1 MSTIFNKIINK
12 EIPADIIYENETVL
26 CFKDINPIAPI
37 HLLIIP
43 KKEIPTVND
52 IKNDDK
58 ELMGDLFIAAK
69 EVAKL
74 LKIDENGYPK
84 KRENIFSE
92 QLKKSLGKRACHHG
106 AGLRV
111 LEPSPPPSRYA

>member
-74 LKIDENGYPK
+74 LKIDKNGYRLIINCNEDGCQTVYHLHIHLIAGK
-84 KRENIFSE
+84 K
-92 QLKKSLGKRACHHG
+92 LGWRI
-106 AGLRV
+106 
-111 LEPSPPPSRYA
+111 

>member
-74 LKIDENGYPK
+74 LEIDKNGYRLIINCNEDGCQTVYHLHIHLIAGK
-84 KRENIFSE
+84 K
-92 QLKKSLGKRACHHG
+92 LGWRI
-106 AGLRV
+106 
-111 LEPSPPPSRYA
+111 

>member
-74 LKIDENGYPK
+74 LKIDENGYRLIINCNEDGCQTVYHLHIHLIAGK
-84 KRENIFSE
+84 K
-92 QLKKSLGKRACHHG
+92 LGWRI
-106 AGLRV
+106 
-111 LEPSPPPSRYA
+111 